1 MKNSLFNRI
10 VFGVILLLTGLQ
22 LSAATFYNGTLTGTL
37 LDADTHEPIPY
48 ANVVL
53 LRASDN
59 AYVRSVKTNA
69 DGSFRLDKV
78 MFGKYKFTTTVL
90 GYAPMEP
97 IITFNGLKTSVA
109 LGDMIMQPANAQ
121 LASQQ
126 QAVSFAASTSQS
138 NQTTALLARN

>member
-1 MKNSLFNRI
+1 MKTSFVNRI
-10 VFGVILLLTGLQ
+10 LFGVILLLTGLQ

-69 DGSFRLDKV
+69 DGSFSLDKV
-78 MFGKYKFTTTVL
+78 TFGKYKFTTTVL
-90 GYAPMEP
+90 GYQPVEP
-97 IITFNGLKTSVA
+97 TITFNGLNTRVA
-109 LGDMIMQPANAQ
+109 LGSVIMQPANAL
-121 LASQQ
+121 LASKPTTTPATASYQ
-126 QAVSFAASTSQS
+126 ASTM
-138 NQTTALLARN
+138 LARN